1 MTHLCTEV
9 SLLDDSELLARIKAL
24 EAAHTVAVVTDSFLF
39 VYDLTFVRIWCPK
52 TSCPNLGRKLEVE
65 TMKIKA
71 SEAQGLT
78 EDGDVEDIEGS
89 DEIIESKIVIDKGPQ
104 KSHHPLGVIAAF
116 KTENE
121 ALVFTKR
128 YYKNNQDRFA
138 KMERP
143 PALELIEIS
152 LTS

>member
-1 MTHLCTEV
+1 MDE
-9 SLLDDSELLARIKAL
+9 SELLARVKAL
-24 EAAHTVAVVTDSFLF
+24 EAAQKVQVLTDSRV
-39 VYDLTFVRIWCPK
+39 VYDPTFVRIWCPK
-52 TSCPNLGRKLEVE
+52 SSCPNLGRKLEVE

-78 EDGDVEDIEGS
+78 EDGELEDIKGS

-121 ALVFTKR
+121 ALVFTKILQKQSR
-128 YYKNNQDRFA
+128 PLRKNGATTCA
-138 KMERP
+138 K
-143 PALELIEIS
+143 LIEIS

>member
-1 MTHLCTEV
+1 MDNSDLI
-9 SLLDDSELLARIKAL
+9 ARLQAL
-24 EAAHTVAVVTDSFLF
+24 EAAQQTQVITDSFW
-39 VYDLTFVRIWCPK
+39 VIYDPTFVRIWSPK
-52 TSCPNLGRKLEVE
+52 SSFPNLGRKLEVA

-78 EDGDVEDIEGS
+78 EDGELEDIEGS

-116 KTENE
+116 RTENE

-138 KMERP
+138 QMERP
-143 PALELIEIS
+143 PALEMIEIS

>member
-1 MTHLCTEV
+1 MDNSDLI
-9 SLLDDSELLARIKAL
+9 ARLQAL
-24 EAAHTVAVVTDSFLF
+24 EAAQQTQVITDSFW
-39 VYDLTFVRIWCPK
+39 VIYDPTFVRIWCPK
-52 TSCPNLGRKLEVE
+52 SSCPNLGRKLEVE

-78 EDGDVEDIEGS
+78 EDGELEDIEGS

-116 KTENE
+116 RTENE

-138 KMERP
+138 QMERP
-143 PALELIEIS
+143 PALEMIEIS

>member
-1 MTHLCTEV
+1 
-9 SLLDDSELLARIKAL
+9 
-24 EAAHTVAVVTDSFLF
+24 
-39 VYDLTFVRIWCPK
+39 
-52 TSCPNLGRKLEVE
+52 
-65 TMKIKA
+65 MKIKA

-78 EDGDVEDIEGS
+78 EDGELEDIEGS

-116 KTENE
+116 RTESE

-138 KMERP
+138 QMERP
-143 PALELIEIS
+143 PALEMIEIS

>member
-1 MTHLCTEV
+1 MDE
-9 SLLDDSELLARIKAL
+9 SELLARVKAL
-24 EAAHTVAVVTDSFLF
+24 EAAQKVEVLTDSFWV
-39 VYDLTFVRIWCPK
+39 VYDPTFVRIWCPK
-52 TSCPNLGRKLEVE
+52 SSCPNLGRKLEVE

-78 EDGDVEDIEGS
+78 EDGELEDIEGS

-116 KTENE
+116 RTENE